1 MRELARSVLR
11 SRRPAHPILIAVLA
25 LVAALLWFGAPSSE
39 AGGANRTQVAAK
51 PATGF
56 ESSVSKLSAKRKR
69 KMTGVSWRRGC
80 PVGLGDLRLLR
91 VEHWDWTG
99 DVENGSIVVHRNH
112 ARRIEATFRR
122 LYRQRFPIRK
132 MNLIDRYGGS
142 DHRSM
147 DADNTSG
154 FNCREVAGR
163 PGVWSQHAYGR
174 AIDINPI
181 ENPYVTS
188 SGYVSPPAGRPY
200 ADRSPTRKGMVTKR
214 AIRAFRESGW
224 KWGGKWRGTKDYQH
238 FSSNGR

>member
-1 MRELARSVLR
+1 MRRLATTLFR

-25 LVAALLWFGAPSSE
+25 FVAVILWTSEPSAGAQDGGGAP
-39 AGGANRTQVAAK
+39 ATAK

-56 ESSVSKLSAKRKR
+56 DSQVTKLDAKRRR
-69 KMTGVSWRRGC
+69 KMTGVSWHRGC

-91 VEHWDWTG
+91 VERWDWRG
-99 DVENGSIVVHRNH
+99 HVAAGSVVVHRNY
-112 ARRIEATFRR
+112 AGRIEATFRR
-122 LYRQRFPIRK
+122 LYRQRFPIRR

-147 DADNTSG
+147 NADNTSA
-154 FNCREVAGR
+154 FNCREVAGS

-174 AIDINPI
+174 AIDINPV
-181 ENPYVTS
+181 ENPYVTA
-188 SGYVSPPAGRPY
+188 SGYVSPAAGKPY
-200 ADRSPTRKGMVTKR
+200 ADRSPKRRGMVTKR

-224 KWGGKWRGTKDYQH
+224 KWGGDWSGTKDYQH